1 MRSKVSQ
8 GEYLAFLC
16 LKYDVDPEEFF
27 NALISAKENKKST
40 CRNLSIECPGKK
52 VIGLLF

>member
-27 NALISAKENKKST
+27 NALISAKENKNQHVETSPL
-40 CRNLSIECPGKK
+40 NVVGKK
-52 VIGLLF
+52 

>member
-40 CRNLSIECPGKK
+40 CRNLSIECRGKK